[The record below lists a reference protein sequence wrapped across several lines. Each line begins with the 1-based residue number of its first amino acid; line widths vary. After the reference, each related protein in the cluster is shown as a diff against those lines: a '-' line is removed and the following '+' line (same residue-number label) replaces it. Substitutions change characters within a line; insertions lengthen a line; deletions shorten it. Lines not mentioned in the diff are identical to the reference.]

1 MSIFQRAERRQG
13 KLKVAITGP
22 SGSGKTFSSLLLAA
36 GIGKRIAVVDTEN
49 HSASLYADYTTGL
62 LAGIEFD
69 ILAIDP
75 PYTVQ
80 KYLTALEAA
89 EREGYDV
96 LIVDSISHAWAG
108 EGGLLDKK
116 SALDQRPNANTWSS
130 WGKITPEHE
139 KFRAMI
145 LQSKLHIICT
155 MRSKQD
161 YILSEVNGKK
171 VPQKVGMAPI
181 QRDGMEYEFTVV
193 FDLAMDHNATASKDR
208 TSLFDGEVFKPSRE
222 TAKRLMDW
230 LSSAKPALP
239 QAPEPELEPEGGNG
253 AAAVPEQ
260 LAEIAKLSSLI
271 VAAGEKAGD
280 VMYRIR
286 KYVEVHHKKAIVEL
300 DDLTA
305 DEADAV
311 IKALTRYLAKK
322 ESAKE
327 ARP

>member
-1 MSIFQRAERRQG
+1 MSVFQRAERRQG

-49 HSASLYADYTTGL
+49 HSASLYADYTTGP
-62 LAGIEFD
+62 LAGIVFD

-80 KYLTALEAA
+80 KYLAALEAA

-116 SALDQRPNANTWSS
+116 SALDQRPNANTYAS
-130 WGKITPEHE
+130 WMKITPEHE
-139 KFRAMI
+139 KFRAKI
-145 LQSKLHIICT
+145 LQSKLHVICT

-161 YILSEVNGKK
+161 YILAEVNGKK
-171 VPQKVGMAPI
+171 VPQKIGMAPI

-208 TSLFDGEVFKPSRE
+208 TSLFDGEIFKPSRE
-222 TAKRLMDW
+222 TAKRLMEW
-230 LSSAKPALP
+230 LASAKPAP
-239 QAPEPELEPEGGNG
+239 EPAPEPELEPEGGNG
-253 AAAVPEQ
+253 QAAVHEQ
-260 LAEIAKLSSLI
+260 LTEIAKLSSLI

-280 VMYRIR
+280 VMNRIR
-286 KYVEVHHKKAIVEL
+286 KYVETHHKKAIVEL
-300 DDLTA
+300 DDLTV